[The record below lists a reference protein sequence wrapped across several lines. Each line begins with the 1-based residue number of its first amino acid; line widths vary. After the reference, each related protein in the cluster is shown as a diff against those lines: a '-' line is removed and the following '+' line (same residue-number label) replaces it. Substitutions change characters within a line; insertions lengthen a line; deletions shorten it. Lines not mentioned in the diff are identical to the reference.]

1 MIKDYTIADFRLRI
15 HDPYAD
21 IVELGLRGFKPFV
34 TDFDAEAKPVIDLY
48 MDIPINIDEYQLRLL
63 HEFDFDD
70 AKQVCYFC
78 RYDHGYL
85 FYMQPQDISRSD
97 EKSIFVREFGSA
109 KVVSNIA
116 ANGAPDISLLRF
128 GLWVMFGVAINP
140 LHAIAIHSSVIVKD
154 GGAVM
159 FLGESG
165 TGKSTHTRLW
175 RENIEGAKL
184 LNDDSP
190 IIRCVDGV
198 PTVFGSAWSGK
209 TPCYINK
216 SFPIRGIV
224 RLSQAPHNA
233 MRRHS
238 TIAALGALLP
248 SCPPSFAYDNEL
260 QDNICETLSEVLA
273 KVPVYHLEC
282 LPDAAAAQLSYNTV
296 FGRKE

>member
-1 MIKDYTIADFRLRI
+1 MNKDYIIAGFRLRVN
-15 HDPYAD
+15 DPYAD
-21 IVELGLRGFKPFV
+21 LVDNGLRGFKPFV
-34 TDFDAEAKPVIDLY
+34 TDFDSDAKPVVDLY
-48 MDIPINIDEYQLRLL
+48 MDIPLDIEDYQLSVL
-63 HEFDFDD
+63 HEFDFED
-70 AKQVCYFC
+70 AGQLCFFC

-85 FYMQPQDISRSD
+85 FYMRPKCD
-97 EKSIFVREFGSA
+97 EGGRKTIFVCEFGSS
-109 KVVSNIA
+109 KVASNIA
-116 ANGAPDISLLRF
+116 EYGAPDSSLLRF
-128 GLWVMFGVAINP
+128 GLWIMFGLAINP

-175 RENIEGAKL
+175 RENIKDAKL

-190 IIRCVDGV
+190 IIRCIDGI

-233 MRRHS
+233 MRRQG

-260 QDNICETLSEVLA
+260 QDNICDTLSEILA

-296 FGRKE
+296 FGIK

>member
-1 MIKDYTIADFRLRI
+1 MSKDYTIAGFRLRI
-15 HDPYAD
+15 NEPYAD
-21 IVELGLRGFKPFV
+21 LVENGIRGFKPFAV
-34 TDFDAEAKPVIDLY
+34 DFDAEAKPVMELY
-48 MDIPINIDEYQLRLL
+48 TDVPLVLEDYQLRVL
-63 HEFDFDD
+63 HDFEFED
-70 AKQVCYFC
+70 AKHDCFFC

-85 FYMQPQDISRSD
+85 FYMQPYGDDGSGR
-97 EKSIFVREFGSA
+97 KVIFVREFGSS

-116 ANGAPDISLLRF
+116 EQGAPDPSLLRF
-128 GLWVMFGVAINP
+128 GLWVMFGLAINP

-175 RENIEGAKL
+175 RENIEDAKL

-233 MRRHS
+233 MRRQS
-238 TIAALGALLP
+238 TISALGALLP
-248 SCPPSFAYDNEL
+248 SCPPSFAYDSEL
-260 QDNICETLSEVLA
+260 QDNICDTLSEVLA

-282 LPDAAAAQLSYNTV
+282 LPDAAAAQLSYNTIL
-296 FGRKE
+296 GNK

>member
-1 MIKDYTIADFRLRI
+1 MNKDYIIAGFRLRVN
-15 HDPYAD
+15 DPYAD
-21 IVELGLRGFKPFV
+21 LVDNGLRGFKPFAA
-34 TDFDAEAKPVIDLY
+34 DFDSDAKPVVDLY
-48 MDIPINIDEYQLRLL
+48 MDIPIDIEDYQLRVL
-63 HEFDFDD
+63 HEFDFED
-70 AKQVCYFC
+70 AGQICFFC
-78 RYDHGYL
+78 RYDHVHL
-85 FYMQPQDISRSD
+85 FYMRPKSD
-97 EKSIFVREFGSA
+97 ENGRKTIFVREFGSS
-109 KVVSNIA
+109 KVASNIA
-116 ANGAPDISLLRF
+116 ESGVPDSSLLRF
-128 GLWVMFGVAINP
+128 GLWVMFGLAINP
-140 LHAIAIHSSVIVKD
+140 LHAIAVHSSVIVKD

-175 RENIEGAKL
+175 RENIDGAKL

-224 RLSQAPHNA
+224 RLSQAPHNT
-233 MRRHS
+233 MRRQG

-282 LPDAAAAQLSYNTV
+282 LPDADAAQLSYSTV
-296 FGRKE
+296 FGLK

>member
-1 MIKDYTIADFRLRI
+1 MSRDYIIAGFRLRTNE
-15 HDPYAD
+15 PYAD
-21 IVELGLRGFKPFV
+21 LVENGLRGFKPFAV
-34 TDFDAEAKPVIDLY
+34 DFDADAKPVMDLH
-48 MDIPINIDEYQLRLL
+48 MDVPIAIGDYELCLL
-63 HEFDFDD
+63 HEFEFED
-70 AKQVCYFC
+70 AKHDCFFC

-85 FYMQPQDISRSD
+85 FYMQQQNPDENSR
-97 EKSIFVREFGSA
+97 KIIFVREFGSS

-116 ANGAPDISLLRF
+116 EQGAPDPSLLRF
-128 GLWVMFGVAINP
+128 GLWVMFGLAINP

-233 MRRHS
+233 MRRQS
-238 TIAALGALLP
+238 TISALGALLP
-248 SCPPSFAYDNEL
+248 SCPPSFAYDSEL
-260 QDNICETLSEVLA
+260 QDNICDTLSEVLA

-282 LPDAAAAQLSYNTV
+282 LPDAAAAQLSHNTIL
-296 FGRKE
+296 GNK